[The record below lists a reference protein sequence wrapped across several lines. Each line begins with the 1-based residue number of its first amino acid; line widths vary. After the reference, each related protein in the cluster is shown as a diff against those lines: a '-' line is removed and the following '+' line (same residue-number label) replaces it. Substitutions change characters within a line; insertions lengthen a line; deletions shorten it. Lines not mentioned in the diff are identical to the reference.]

1 MRRFASVC
9 AVAVLVLVAASCGDD
24 SDGDSAATTGGEA
37 ATTAAAGTT
46 AAAPETTAAP
56 EAEPTV
62 VDVTMAD
69 FSYEAPDTIPA
80 GLVTING
87 TNTSTAEEHQA
98 TIVRLND
105 GVTLEQA
112 LGTFAQDELEGFKLV
127 SLHAGPN
134 GVAPGASQSTTQE
147 LAEGNYFF
155 VCFIPSPSDGV
166 AHAEKGML
174 KEFTVTAPTGEAAAA
189 PEADTQVVLDDYSF
203 TFPAD
208 FSGQGTVEVVNEAD
222 QLHEMTLYQLAEG
235 ATSADVLT
243 FLSPEAPPGPPPISP
258 AGGSAA
264 QAPGT
269 TSFVPLELAPGNY
282 VMICFVP
289 DATSA
294 QPHFTL
300 GMIKDFT
307 VT

>member
-46 AAAPETTAAP
+46 AAAPETTAAA

-112 LGTFAQDELEGFKLV
+112 LGTFAQDEIEGFKLV
-127 SLHAGPN
+127 TTARGARTALRP
-134 GVAPGASQSTTQE
+134 APARARRRS
-147 LAEGNYFF
+147 
-155 VCFIPSPSDGV
+155 SPR
-166 AHAEKGML
+166 A
-174 KEFTVTAPTGEAAAA
+174 
-189 PEADTQVVLDDYSF
+189 
-203 TFPAD
+203 
-208 FSGQGTVEVVNEAD
+208 
-222 QLHEMTLYQLAEG
+222 
-235 ATSADVLT
+235 
-243 FLSPEAPPGPPPISP
+243 
-258 AGGSAA
+258 
-264 QAPGT
+264 T
-269 TSFVPLELAPGNY
+269 TSSCASSRLR
-282 VMICFVP
+282 
-289 DATSA
+289 ATVSHM
-294 QPHFTL
+294 PRR
-300 GMIKDFT
+300 GCSRSSP
-307 VT
+307 